1 MSEKCVSV
9 FLVLASEFLSIFG
22 SIFFRGAHLN
32 SLANMG
38 NSVEE
43 NVNDKLP
50 LVTLP
55 AIPQNNE
62 LFVDFPLYYM
72 KLKKARLR

>member
-1 MSEKCVSV
+1 
-9 FLVLASEFLSIFG
+9 
-22 SIFFRGAHLN
+22 
-32 SLANMG
+32 MG